1 VANFTPDKVI
11 QVQDEA
17 AARAELAR
25 VEARAE
31 AQGFVCLA
39 SVGDGRA
46 ELLAWNPA
54 HLALDAAGGLLPFDR
69 QEPAAVVRWMW
80 GA

>member
-1 VANFTPDKVI
+1 MANFTPDKVI
-11 QVQDEA
+11 QVQDEGT
-17 AARAELAR
+17 ARAELAR

-31 AQGFVCLA
+31 GQGLVCLA

-46 ELLAWNPA
+46 ELLAWSPA
-54 HLALDAAGGLLPFDR
+54 HLALDPAGNVLPFDL
-69 QEPAAVVRWMW
+69 QEPAAVVRWTW